1 MDNIYGLEL
10 SKKDLEDIKEL
21 QEAIREDYTEKHN
34 ISTSEYTKL
43 NEKYRL
49 DKFIA
54 KTIDYLCDYGMP
66 GIIIEIENY
75 MKECD
80 KRWAK

>member
-34 ISTSEYTKL
+34 IATSEYTKL
-43 NEKYRL
+43 NEKYR
-49 DKFIA
+49 
-54 KTIDYLCDYGMP
+54 
-66 GIIIEIENY
+66 
-75 MKECD
+75 
-80 KRWAK
+80 